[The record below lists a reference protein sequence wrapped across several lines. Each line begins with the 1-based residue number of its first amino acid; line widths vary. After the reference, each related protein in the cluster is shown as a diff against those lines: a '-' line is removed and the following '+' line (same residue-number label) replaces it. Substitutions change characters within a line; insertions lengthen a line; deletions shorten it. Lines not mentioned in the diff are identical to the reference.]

1 MDLKNILID
10 KYNKT
15 TKRNSGDCL
24 KLFYKFNNVAVNLY
38 FDAYDIDN
46 ISFYLV
52 LIHDKF
58 CYCTS
63 LNINYIMTRNQYLNA
78 VPPEILNKIINGN
91 LNKFYDVMREHI
103 KNNEFNVQQY
113 DRSFSMALVN
123 QNDEDKPFL
132 YHLRKA
138 KMQDKHFKKLN
149 LEFNFPKNTLKS
161 IKKAGYTIVTT
172 SDPYKR
178 KKLTIALDE
187 KGIKP

>member
-1 MDLKNILID
+1 
-10 KYNKT
+10 
-15 TKRNSGDCL
+15 
-24 KLFYKFNNVAVNLY
+24 
-38 FDAYDIDN
+38 
-46 ISFYLV
+46 
-52 LIHDKF
+52 
-58 CYCTS
+58 
-63 LNINYIMTRNQYLNA
+63 MTRNQYLNA